1 MNTLHRDRVEAGE
14 LPPLEAWP
22 MMDKPLLSWD
32 LTTLAAALLTT
43 TRHGA
48 DMRRAAKVRQMTPAL
63 CHAPHEQTDVA
74 STTAVRAC
82 V

>member
-1 MNTLHRDRVEAGE
+1 MNVLHRDRVEAGE

-32 LTTLAAALLTT
+32 LATLAAAVLTT

-48 DMRRAAKVRQMTPAL
+48 DLVRAAKVRH
-63 CHAPHEQTDVA
+63 HAA
-74 STTAVRAC
+74 SPNSQRT
-82 V
+82 